1 MSLKLWTVKE
11 LIDLT
16 GFGERTIRRA
26 ISRADEGEEDG
37 LVAERIGRS
46 RRVRHARLIAWLG
59 FDPLLEPSVHYRAP
73 KTSNRSHLSPDP
85 PPRLFEIN

>member
-11 LIDLT
+11 IIDLT

-26 ISRADEGEEDG
+26 ISRADEGQTDG

-46 RRVRHARLIAWLG
+46 RRVRHAQLIAWMG

-73 KTSNRSHLSPDP
+73 KHPNRSHPSSDAL
-85 PPRLFEIN
+85 PRLFDLN